1 MPPQAWKEI
10 KVEVE
15 TRPPQVTHGMN
26 EFLVIASVGRRPA
39 HDLIV
44 SVQIMGSGRWQ
55 QSIQDGDVG
64 VYRRSLLVKAP
75 ESDVLLVRLEHGEQ
89 QKVLEFP
96 LGSQYI
102 PGSEESVEGSAA
114 NSATSNN

>member
-1 MPPQAWKEI
+1 MPPQTWKEI
-10 KVEVE
+10 KVEIE

-26 EFLVIASVGRRPA
+26 EFLVIASIGRRPA

-64 VYRRSLLVKAP
+64 VYRRSLLVKDP
-75 ESDVLLVRLEHGEQ
+75 KSDVLLVRLEHGDQE
-89 QKVLEFP
+89 KVLEFP
-96 LGSQYI
+96 LGSQYV
-102 PGSEESVEGSAA
+102 PRSDQSAGGSAE
-114 NSATSNN
+114 SAASSK